1 MRSMHK
7 IVIGMESNAWLITK
21 ITLLN
26 FNKSSNKGPFSFTK
40 YPLAY
45 CKLTPLELTKS
56 IKINLD
62 SGNGKWELSKLWT
75 DEEYTL
81 KIKWNLLFTASETM
95 LFPVFST
102 AAELA

>member
-1 MRSMHK
+1 MQK

-21 ITLLN
+21 IKLLN
-26 FNKSSNKGPFSFTK
+26 FNKSSNKDPFSFTK

-75 DEEYTL
+75 DKEYTK
-81 KIKWNLLFTASETM
+81 KIE
-95 LFPVFST
+95 
-102 AAELA
+102 

>member
-75 DEEYTL
+75 DKEYTK
-81 KIKWNLLFTASETM
+81 KIE
-95 LFPVFST
+95 
-102 AAELA
+102 